1 MARQL
6 NAGDFFPEY
15 VVQTVDGRRLHL
27 PEDLSGEYSVLIFY
41 RGSW

>member
-6 NAGDFFPEY
+6 NSGDLFPEY
-15 VVQTVDGRRLHL
+15 VVQTVDGRTLRL
-27 PEDLSGEYSVLIFY
+27 PQDLTGAYAALIFY

>member
-6 NAGDFFPEY
+6 NVGDLFPEY
-15 VVQTVDGRRLHL
+15 DVKTTAGQTLRL
-27 PEDLSGEYSVLIFY
+27 PQDLTGDYAVLIFY

>member
-6 NAGDFFPEY
+6 NSGDLFPEY
-15 VVQTVDGRRLHL
+15 EVQTIGGPTLRIPR
-27 PEDLSGEYSVLIFY
+27 DLTGEYSVLIFY

>member
-6 NAGDFFPEY
+6 NSGDLFPEY
-15 VVQTVDGRRLHL
+15 ELKTAASQTLRL
-27 PEDLSGEYSVLIFY
+27 PQDLTGDYGALIFY

>member
-6 NAGDFFPEY
+6 NAGDLFPEY
-15 VVQTVDGRRLHL
+15 EVKTAAGQTLRL
-27 PEDLSGEYSVLIFY
+27 PQDLTGDYAVLIFY